1 MFKMELTPELLG
13 NSFVLVLITYGIAFA
28 FQIYMMYLNIKQ
40 SKVNNQMAEL
50 IKEVKEIK
58 EIINKK
64 KK

>member
-1 MFKMELTPELLG
+1 MELTPELLG

-28 FQIYMMYLNIKQ
+28 FQIYMMYLNVKQ
-40 SKVNNQMAEL
+40 SKVNNQMEEL

-58 EIINKK
+58 EIIKK

>member
-1 MFKMELTPELLG
+1 MELTPEILG

-28 FQIYMMYLNIKQ
+28 FQIYMMYLNVKQ
-40 SKVNNQMAEL
+40 SKVNNQMEEL

-58 EIINKK
+58 EIIKK